1 MGGMNMNTKEKYKEY
16 VNTAFVAAVDPLV
29 IERAEGATYY
39 GDDGRSYIDCW
50 AGIAVVNNGHCNE
63 AVISAAR
70 QQMEKL
76 VHCCSYTFHAKPVAD
91 LAEKM
96 AEITPANLKK
106 SFFGNS
112 GAEAIEGAVRLAKRY
127 TKKNEAIA
135 LTHSFHGRTYG
146 TLSLTGNAGRK
157 KGGGPYMPGVAFA
170 PAPYCYRCPL
180 KLYDPDTCG
189 MACAEAIDDVI
200 KFETSDNV
208 AFFVAEPIMG
218 EGGIIVPPVNYFQT
232 VKKVLDEN
240 NVLFIADE
248 VQSGFCRS
256 GKLFAIEHY
265 GVDPDIIVMAKGIAN
280 GFPLSCFIAPDEIA
294 DAFQVGD
301 HLSTFGGN
309 PVSCA
314 ASLANIRFMEEN
326 KIAEQ
331 AAEKGNQVLSALQEI
346 NPRQVTIGEI
356 RCQGLMVGIEVVQDA
371 DSKAP
376 ASAEAARIRKAMR
389 DKGVLLGLGGVY
401 GNVLRIQPPLTIGD
415 DELEKVLVSMKEV
428 MEA

>member
-1 MGGMNMNTKEKYKEY
+1 MDTREKYKEF

-29 IERAEGATYY
+29 IEKAEGATYY
-39 GDDGRSYIDCW
+39 GEDGSSYIDCW

-63 AVISAAR
+63 AVIAAAR
-70 QQMEKL
+70 EQMEKL

-96 AEITPANLKK
+96 AEITPGNLKK

-112 GAEAIEGAVRLAKRY
+112 GAEAIEGAARLAKRY

-180 KLYDPDTCG
+180 KLYDPETCG
-189 MACAEAIDDVI
+189 MACAEAVADVI

-218 EGGIIVPPVNYFQT
+218 EGGIIVPPANYFRT
-232 VKKVLDEN
+232 VKKVLDEFD
-240 NVLFIADE
+240 VLFMADE

-314 ASLANIRFMEEN
+314 ASLANIRFIEEN
-326 KIAEQ
+326 NMADQ
-331 AAEKGNQVLSALQEI
+331 AAEKGKRVLAALQEI
-346 NPRQVTIGEI
+346 QPKQVAVGEI
-356 RCQGLMVGIEVVQDA
+356 RCQGLMVGIEIVQDA
-371 DSKAP
+371 ESKAP
-376 ASAEAARIRKAMR
+376 AAAEAAKIKKAMR
-389 DKGVLLGLGGVY
+389 EKGVLLGLGGVY
-401 GNVLRIQPPLTIGD
+401 GNVLRIQPPLTISD
-415 DELEKVLVSMKEV
+415 DELDKVLSSMKEV

>member
-1 MGGMNMNTKEKYKEY
+1 MDTREKYKEF

-39 GDDGRSYIDCW
+39 GEDGSSYIDCW

-63 AVISAAR
+63 TVIAAAR
-70 QQMEKL
+70 EQMEKL
-76 VHCCSYTFHAKPVAD
+76 VHCCSYTFHNKPVAD

-96 AEITPANLKK
+96 AEITPGNLKK

-112 GAEAIEGAVRLAKRY
+112 GAEAIEGAARLAKRY
-127 TKKNEAIA
+127 TEKNEAIA

-146 TLSLTGNAGRK
+146 TLSLTGNASRK
-157 KGGGPYMPGVAFA
+157 KGGGPYMPGVSFA

-180 KLYDPDTCG
+180 KLYDPETCG
-189 MACAEAIDDVI
+189 MACAEAIADVI

-218 EGGIIVPPVNYFQT
+218 EGGIIVPPADYFKT
-232 VKKVLDEN
+232 VKKVLDEHD
-240 NVLFIADE
+240 VLFMADE

-256 GKLFAIEHY
+256 GKFFAIEHY
-265 GVDPDIIVMAKGIAN
+265 GVVPDIIVMAKGIAN

-314 ASLANIRFMEEN
+314 ASLANIRFIEEN
-326 KIAEQ
+326 KIADQ
-331 AAEKGNQVLSALQEI
+331 AAEKGKRVLAALQEI
-346 NPRQVTIGEI
+346 QPKQVAIGEI
-356 RCQGLMVGIEVVQDA
+356 RCQGLMVGMEVVLDA
-371 DSKAP
+371 ASKAP
-376 ASAEAARIRKAMR
+376 AAVETAKIKKAMR
-389 DKGVLLGLGGVY
+389 DKGILLGLGGVY
-401 GNVLRIQPPLTIGD
+401 GNVLRIQPPLTISD